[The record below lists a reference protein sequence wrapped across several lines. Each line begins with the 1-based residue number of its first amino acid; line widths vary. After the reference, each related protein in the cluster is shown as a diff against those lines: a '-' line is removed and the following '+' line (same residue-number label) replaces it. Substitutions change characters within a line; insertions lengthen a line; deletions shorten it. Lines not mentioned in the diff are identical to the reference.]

1 MRRFENYWLEEARWE
16 EEQNLRRRERRKR
29 TREERRARAR
39 EQMLTIIGVCLF
51 LLVALLATTVY
62 AESLSEETTEIAQS
76 TDDGRLPGDDI
87 PATERCYLTED
98 EVQEDF
104 ENEKIEDALLNR
116 SHKLTDVTV
125 THYCPCQK
133 CCGKPEGH
141 PAYGITASGRQLVP
155 GVSVGVDPSVIPL
168 GSTVI
173 LDFGDGDLQYC
184 VADDTGSGV
193 KGKHID
199 LAMADHQEALEMGLV
214 NKVVPFDQLEA
225 ECVDWA
231 RQMLK
236 HSDAALRFMKASF
249 NAATDGLAG
258 LQQLAGD
265 ATLLYYT
272 TDEAKEGRDAF
283 KEKRDPDFSKY
294 PKRRVC
300 YETIVL

>member
-29 TREERRARAR
+29 TREELRTKERNKLIV
-39 EQMLTIIGVCLF
+39 LT
-51 LLVALLATTVY
+51 LLALLLCAAFMGVTYRYAEALDREDSSATTQN
-62 AESLSEETTEIAQS
+62 LSY
-76 TDDGRLPGDDI
+76 GRLPGDDV
-87 PATERCYLTED
+87 PASERCYLTED
-98 EVQEDF
+98 EVREDF
-104 ENEKIEDALLNR
+104 ENEKIEAALLER
-116 SHKLTDVTV
+116 SHKLTNVTV

-199 LAMADHQEALEMGLV
+199 LAMANHREALEMGV
-214 NKVVPFDQLEA
+214 
-225 ECVDWA
+225 
-231 RQMLK
+231 RT
-236 HSDAALRFMKASF
+236 
-249 NAATDGLAG
+249 ATV
-258 LQQLAGD
+258 
-265 ATLLYYT
+265 YWC
-272 TDEAKEGRDAF
+272 EEGTA
-283 KEKRDPDFSKY
+283 
-294 PKRRVC
+294 
-300 YETIVL
+300 

>member
-62 AESLSEETTEIAQS
+62 AESLDEESRYEEKPEIARS
-76 TDDGRLPGDDI
+76 TDDGRLPGDDV

-104 ENEKIEDALLNR
+104 EAWHLSARSAEASSSGPRLNEKIEAALLNR

-173 LDFGDGDLQYC
+173 LDFGDGELQYC

-193 KGKHID
+193 RGNHID
-199 LAMADHQEALEMGLV
+199 LAMADHQEALEMGV
-214 NKVVPFDQLEA
+214 
-225 ECVDWA
+225 
-231 RQMLK
+231 RT
-236 HSDAALRFMKASF
+236 
-249 NAATDGLAG
+249 ATV
-258 LQQLAGD
+258 
-265 ATLLYYT
+265 YWC
-272 TDEAKEGRDAF
+272 EEG
-283 KEKRDPDFSKY
+283 
-294 PKRRVC
+294 
-300 YETIVL
+300 IV

>member
-16 EEQNLRRRERRKR
+16 EEQNRLCRERRRR

-62 AESLSEETTEIAQS
+62 AESLDEEKPEIAKS

-87 PATERCYLTED
+87 PATERCYLTEN

-104 ENEKIEDALLNR
+104 EAWHLSGRSAEASSSGPRLNEKIEDALLNR
-116 SHKLTDVTV
+116 SHKMTDVTV

-173 LDFGDGDLQYC
+173 LDFGDGELQYC

-193 KGKHID
+193 KGNHID
-199 LAMADHQEALEMGLV
+199 LAMEDHQEALEMGV
-214 NKVVPFDQLEA
+214 
-225 ECVDWA
+225 
-231 RQMLK
+231 RT
-236 HSDAALRFMKASF
+236 
-249 NAATDGLAG
+249 ATV
-258 LQQLAGD
+258 
-265 ATLLYYT
+265 YWC
-272 TDEAKEGRDAF
+272 EEGT
-283 KEKRDPDFSKY
+283 
-294 PKRRVC
+294 V
-300 YETIVL
+300 

>member
-16 EEQNLRRRERRKR
+16 EEQNLRRRERRRR

-51 LLVALLATTVY
+51 LLVALLATTVC

-76 TDDGRLPGDDI
+76 TDDGRLPGDDV

-98 EVQEDF
+98 KVQEDF
-104 ENEKIEDALLNR
+104 ENEKIEAALLNR

-199 LAMADHQEALEMGLV
+199 LAMADHQEALEMGV
-214 NKVVPFDQLEA
+214 
-225 ECVDWA
+225 
-231 RQMLK
+231 RT
-236 HSDAALRFMKASF
+236 
-249 NAATDGLAG
+249 ATV
-258 LQQLAGD
+258 
-265 ATLLYYT
+265 YWC
-272 TDEAKEGRDAF
+272 EEGN
-283 KEKRDPDFSKY
+283 
-294 PKRRVC
+294 V
-300 YETIVL
+300 

>member
-62 AESLSEETTEIAQS
+62 AESLDEESRYEEKPEIAQS

-98 EVQEDF
+98 EVQEDW
-104 ENEKIEDALLNR
+104 ENEKIEAALLNR

-173 LDFGDGDLQYC
+173 LDFGDGELQYC
-184 VADDTGSGV
+184 VADDTGSGI
-193 KGKHID
+193 KGNHID
-199 LAMADHQEALEMGLV
+199 LAVADHQEALEMGV
-214 NKVVPFDQLEA
+214 
-225 ECVDWA
+225 
-231 RQMLK
+231 RT
-236 HSDAALRFMKASF
+236 
-249 NAATDGLAG
+249 ATV
-258 LQQLAGD
+258 
-265 ATLLYYT
+265 YWC
-272 TDEAKEGRDAF
+272 EEG
-283 KEKRDPDFSKY
+283 
-294 PKRRVC
+294 
-300 YETIVL
+300 IV

>member
-1 MRRFENYWLEEARWE
+1 MKRFENYWLEEARWE
-16 EEQNLRRRERRKR
+16 EEQNLRRRDRRKR

-62 AESLSEETTEIAQS
+62 AESLDEESRYEEKPEIARS
-76 TDDGRLPGDDI
+76 TDDGRLPGDDV

-104 ENEKIEDALLNR
+104 EAWHLSARSAEASSSGPRLNEKIEASLLNR

-173 LDFGDGDLQYC
+173 LDFGDGELQYC
-184 VADDTGSGV
+184 VADDTGSGI
-193 KGKHID
+193 KGNHID
-199 LAMADHQEALEMGLV
+199 LAVADHQEALEMGV
-214 NKVVPFDQLEA
+214 
-225 ECVDWA
+225 
-231 RQMLK
+231 RT
-236 HSDAALRFMKASF
+236 
-249 NAATDGLAG
+249 ATV
-258 LQQLAGD
+258 
-265 ATLLYYT
+265 YWC
-272 TDEAKEGRDAF
+272 EEG
-283 KEKRDPDFSKY
+283 
-294 PKRRVC
+294 
-300 YETIVL
+300 IV

>member
-16 EEQNLRRRERRKR
+16 EEQNRLRRERRKR

-62 AESLSEETTEIAQS
+62 AESLDEESLDEESRYEEKPEIAQS

-87 PATERCYLTED
+87 PAAERCYLTED
-98 EVQEDF
+98 EVQEDW

-173 LDFGDGDLQYC
+173 LDFGDGELQYC

-193 KGKHID
+193 RGNHID
-199 LAMADHQEALEMGLV
+199 LAMADHQEALKMGV
-214 NKVVPFDQLEA
+214 
-225 ECVDWA
+225 
-231 RQMLK
+231 RT
-236 HSDAALRFMKASF
+236 
-249 NAATDGLAG
+249 ATVYWCEDGN
-258 LQQLAGD
+258 
-265 ATLLYYT
+265 
-272 TDEAKEGRDAF
+272 
-283 KEKRDPDFSKY
+283 
-294 PKRRVC
+294 V
-300 YETIVL
+300 

>member
-29 TREERRARAR
+29 TREELRTKERNRLII
-39 EQMLTIIGVCLF
+39 LT
-51 LLVALLATTVY
+51 LLALLLCAAFMGVTYRYAEALNLEDSAATTQNLRY
-62 AESLSEETTEIAQS
+62 
-76 TDDGRLPGDDI
+76 GRLPGDDV

-104 ENEKIEDALLNR
+104 EAWHLSARSAEASSSGPRLNEKIEAALLNR

-173 LDFGDGDLQYC
+173 LDFGDGELQYC
-184 VADDTGSGV
+184 VADDTGSGI
-193 KGKHID
+193 KGNHID
-199 LAMADHQEALEMGLV
+199 LAVADHQEALEMGV
-214 NKVVPFDQLEA
+214 
-225 ECVDWA
+225 
-231 RQMLK
+231 RT
-236 HSDAALRFMKASF
+236 
-249 NAATDGLAG
+249 ATV
-258 LQQLAGD
+258 
-265 ATLLYYT
+265 YWC
-272 TDEAKEGRDAF
+272 EEG
-283 KEKRDPDFSKY
+283 
-294 PKRRVC
+294 
-300 YETIVL
+300 IV